1 MKYILSALLFSLSVQ
16 GLYAASFD
24 GVTEPIN
31 QAKIG
36 FTVPGKIDSIWVKEG
51 AFVHKG
57 DTLMNLIKTEEEIRV
72 HMTKIIADDYSSIAS
87 SKAKMDTYLN
97 DYYVI
102 KKLYETSNSVSQEDV
117 WEKQMN
123 FDISRADWNA
133 AKVTKAKD
141 TLEYRMAKAQLQ
153 KMYLTAPFD
162 GEIVSIKKNNSE
174 SVEALEPIVE
184 IADVRTCRMTA
195 YIIANK
201 AHGLKVGQ
209 KVKLS
214 LDGASK
220 NRPRNGTIEFVSP
233 VVDKSSLLRTV
244 KVIFDNSDRSV
255 EPGVT
260 GRLYLK

>member
-1 MKYILSALLFSLSVQ
+1 MKHILSALLFSLSVQ

-24 GVTEPIN
+24 GVTEPIA

-57 DTLMNLIKTEEEIRV
+57 DTLMNLVKTEEEIRV
-72 HMTKIIADDYSSIAS
+72 HMTKIIADDYSGLAS
-87 SKAKMDTYLN
+87 SKAKMDTYLK
-97 DYYVI
+97 DYYAI
-102 KKLYETSNSVSQEDV
+102 KKLYESSNSVSEEEV

-133 AKVTKAKD
+133 AKVTKVKD
-141 TLEYRMAKAQLQ
+141 SLEYSMARAQLSKQ
-153 KMYLTAPFD
+153 YLIAPFD
-162 GEIVSIKKNNSE
+162 GEIVSIGKNNSE

-195 YIIANK
+195 YIVANRAHSLK
-201 AHGLKVGQ
+201 AGQ

-220 NRPRNGTIEFVSP
+220 NHTRNGTIEFVSP

-244 KVIFDNSDRSV
+244 KIIFDNSDRSV

-260 GRLYLK
+260 GKLYLK

>member
-1 MKYILSALLFSLSVQ
+1 MKFILSTIIGFAFGVAV
-16 GLYAASFD
+16 AASFD
-24 GVTEPIN
+24 GVTEPID

-36 FTVPGKIDSIWVKEG
+36 FTLSGKIDSIWVKEG

-72 HMTKIIADDYSSIAS
+72 HMTKIIADDYSGIAS
-87 SKAKMDTYLN
+87 SKAKMDTYLK
-97 DYYVI
+97 DYYAI
-102 KKLYETSNSVSQEDV
+102 KKLYETSNSVSEEEL

-133 AKVTKAKD
+133 AKVTKSKD
-141 TLEYRMAKAQLQ
+141 SLEHRMAKAQLQ

-162 GEIVSIKKNNSE
+162 GEIVSIKKNKSE

-195 YIIANK
+195 YIVANK
-201 AHGLKVGQ
+201 AHALKVGQ

-220 NRPRNGTIEFVSP
+220 NRSRSGTVEFVSP
-233 VVDKSSLLRTV
+233 VVDKSSLLRTI
-244 KVIFDNSDRSV
+244 KVIFDNTDRSV

-260 GRLYLK
+260 GKLIIK

>member
-1 MKYILSALLFSLSVQ
+1 MKHILSALLFSLSVQ

-24 GVTEPIN
+24 GVTEPID

-36 FTVPGKIDSIWVKEG
+36 FTLSGKIDSIWVKEG

-57 DTLMNLIKTEEEIRV
+57 DTLMNLIKTEEELRV
-72 HMTKIIADDYSSIAS
+72 HMTKIIADDYSGIAS
-87 SKAKMDTYLN
+87 SKAKMDTYMK
-97 DYYVI
+97 DYYAI
-102 KKLYETSNSVSQEDV
+102 KKLFETSNSVSQEEV

-133 AKVTKAKD
+133 AKVTKVKD
-141 TLEYRMAKAQLQ
+141 SLEYSMARAQLSKQ
-153 KMYLTAPFD
+153 YLIAPFD
-162 GEIVSIKKNNSE
+162 GEIVSIGKNNSE

-195 YIIANK
+195 YIVANRAHSLK
-201 AHGLKVGQ
+201 AGQ

-220 NRPRNGTIEFVSP
+220 NRTRNGTIEFVSP

-244 KVIFDNSDRSV
+244 KIIFDNSDRSV

-260 GRLYLK
+260 GKLYLK

>member
-1 MKYILSALLFSLSVQ
+1 MNKGLTATILALAGF
-16 GLYAASFD
+16 ACANFD
-24 GVTEPIN
+24 GVTEPIA

-57 DTLMNLIKTEEEIRV
+57 DTLMNLVKTEEEIRV
-72 HMTKIIADDYSSIAS
+72 HMTKIIADDYSGLAS
-87 SKAKMDTYLN
+87 SKAKMDTYLK
-97 DYYVI
+97 DYYAI
-102 KKLYETSNSVSQEDV
+102 KKLYESSNSVSEEEV

-133 AKVTKAKD
+133 AKVTKVKD
-141 TLEYRMAKAQLQ
+141 SLEYSMARAQLSKQ
-153 KMYLTAPFD
+153 YLIAPFD
-162 GEIVSIKKNNSE
+162 GEIVSIGKNNSE

-195 YIIANK
+195 YIVANK
-201 AHGLKVGQ
+201 AHSLKAGQ

-214 LDGASK
+214 LDGTSK
-220 NRPRNGTIEFVSP
+220 NRTRNGTIEFVSP

-244 KVIFDNSDRSV
+244 KIIFDNSDRSV

-260 GRLYLK
+260 GKLYLK

>member
-1 MKYILSALLFSLSVQ
+1 MNKCFTAAVLALA
-16 GLYAASFD
+16 GLACAAFD

-36 FTVPGKIDSIWVKEG
+36 FTVPGKIDRIWVKEG

-57 DTLMNLIKTEEEIRV
+57 DTLINLVKTEEEIRARITRITAEDV
-72 HMTKIIADDYSSIAS
+72 SALSSAKARMTTYEKDWQATKKLFETSSSIS
-87 SKAKMDTYLN
+87 EEQL
-97 DYYVI
+97 
-102 KKLYETSNSVSQEDV
+102 
-117 WEKQMN
+117 WEKEMN
-123 FDISRADWNA
+123 YNVAKSEWEA
-133 AKVTKAKD
+133 ARVTKAKD
-141 TLEYRMAKAQLQ
+141 SLEYRMARAQLSKQ
-153 KMYLTAPFD
+153 YLIAPFD
-162 GEIVSIKKNNSE
+162 GEIVSIAKNNSE

-201 AHGLKVGQ
+201 AHDLKVG
-209 KVKLS
+209 KNVKLS
-214 LDGASK
+214 LDGTSQK
-220 NRPRNGTIEFVSP
+220 RYRRGTIEFVSP

-260 GRLYLK
+260 GKLFIK

>member
-1 MKYILSALLFSLSVQ
+1 MKHILSALLFSLSVQ
-16 GLYAASFD
+16 GLYAAAFD
-24 GVTEPIN
+24 GVTEPIE

-57 DTLMNLIKTEEEIRV
+57 DTLMNLIKTEEELRV
-72 HMTKIIADDYSSIAS
+72 HMTKIIADDYSGIAS
-87 SKAKMDTYLN
+87 SKAKMDTYMK
-97 DYYVI
+97 DYYAI
-102 KKLYETSNSVSQEDV
+102 KKLFETSNSVSQEEV

-133 AKVTKAKD
+133 AKVTKTKD

-153 KMYLTAPFD
+153 KMYLIAPFD
-162 GEIVSIKKNNSE
+162 GEIVSISKNKSE

-195 YIIANK
+195 YILANK
-201 AHGLKVGQ
+201 ATKLKVGQ
-209 KVKLS
+209 SVKLS
-214 LDGASK
+214 LNGSASQRVK
-220 NRPRNGTIEFVSP
+220 NGTIEFVSP
-233 VVDKSSLLRTV
+233 VVDKASLLRTV
-244 KVIFDNSDRSV
+244 KVIFNNADKSV

-260 GRLYLK
+260 GKLIIK